1 MNLFLF
7 YLGKQRDQRDIAF
20 SNIYG
25 KLFIYRLS
33 NRWPKIHP
41 WRRPFEYEIEFC
53 FLDSDGPV
61 KLL

>member
-1 MNLFLF
+1 MKIFLF
-7 YLGKQRDQRDIAF
+7 YLEKQRDQRDIAF
-20 SNIYG
+20 SNVYG
-25 KLFIYRLS
+25 NLLIYRLN
-33 NRWPKIHP
+33 NRRLKIHP

>member
-7 YLGKQRDQRDIAF
+7 YLEKQSDQRDIDF

-25 KLFIYRLS
+25 KLFIYRLN
-33 NRWPKIHP
+33 NRRLKIHP
-41 WRRPFEYEIEFC
+41 WRRPFEYGIEFC